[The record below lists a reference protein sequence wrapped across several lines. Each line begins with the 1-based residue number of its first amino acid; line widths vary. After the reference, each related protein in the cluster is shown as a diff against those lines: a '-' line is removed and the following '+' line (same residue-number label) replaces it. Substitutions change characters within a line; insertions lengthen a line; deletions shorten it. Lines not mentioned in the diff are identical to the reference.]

1 MTGGASPNPYGADV
15 SEYAGQY
22 GNAAEYGSPNSAY
35 ASPGPAKDS
44 PYTDTFGWG
53 PSPRISVENTP
64 DAMRLRDFPIRQMRP
79 DGNEAPQEYYRPID
93 ADKKKRYSAED
104 QDANGWDEQKSQYKI
119 GPDPRWNPPAE
130 TRPTERM
137 SPNSYSFTR
146 PFDQGTKGNGARQ
159 FNGSHMSLADHKREY
174 DILGMRPWGAH
185 RNTYRVDPT
194 PWDAD
199 IYDVP
204 PPDTMGAPV
213 QGRVQAVDVPDSA
226 NRAYRL

>member
-1 MTGGASPNPYGADV
+1 MAGGSSPNPYGANV

-22 GNAAEYGSPNSAY
+22 GNAAEYGSPSSAY
-35 ASPGPAKDS
+35 AAPGPGTDA

-53 PSPRISVENTP
+53 PSPRISVDSTP
-64 DAMRLRDFPIRQMRP
+64 DAMRVQDFPIRQMRP
-79 DGNEAPQEYYRPID
+79 AGNEAPERYYGPLD
-93 ADKKKRYSAED
+93 ADEKKRHSVED
-104 QDANGWDEQKSQYKI
+104 QNANGWDEKKSQYKI

-130 TRPTERM
+130 TRLTERM

-159 FNGSHMSLADHKREY
+159 LNGVHMSMADHRREY
-174 DILGMRPWGAH
+174 DILGMRPWAAH

-204 PPDTMGAPV
+204 PADTVGAPI
-213 QGRVQAVDVPDSA
+213 QGRIQAVDVPESA